1 MSKRPSIGLDAVV
14 RKSRLATKGE
24 AVPASDH
31 HPDPLERS
39 EPAAA
44 AVIAVSVPV
53 TSVAP
58 TITAFAPAI
67 EEGDEPKPVGNEA
80 PLSVEAVLAAL
91 AERDRQLAIA
101 HAALARV
108 EQERIQEQAA
118 AAREKDQLTVALTA
132 ANITIGELRERI
144 GDQSTEHLRAELLR
158 LEQESARQRAV
169 AERDQDQWV
178 ANLAAADATIDEL
191 RNRVG
196 DLREQVDVAR
206 AEVSRLIGHHAA
218 ERQALLDHHKEECER
233 LLRAAGVGR
242 VGVSARSGS
251 DPGGVSGRIRRWLFG
266 ESGESQKGPANPR
279 PQSVPPRPGAG
290 APAKP
295 TVAKPVGP
303 PTAPKIVNRRPVS

>member
-14 RKSRLATKGE
+14 RKSRLAAKGE

-31 HPDPLERS
+31 HPDPLERL

-44 AVIAVSVPV
+44 AVVAVSVPV
-53 TSVAP
+53 TSAAPAVA
-58 TITAFAPAI
+58 AFAPVV
-67 EEGDEPKPVGNEA
+67 EEGGESKPVGDETL
-80 PLSVEAVLAAL
+80 PSVEGLLAAL
-91 AERDRQLAIA
+91 AERDRRLEAA
-101 HAALARV
+101 HVELARV
-108 EQERIQEQAA
+108 EQERVQEQAA
-118 AAREKDQLTVALTA
+118 AVREKDQLTAALTA

-144 GDQSTEHLRAELLR
+144 GDQSAEHLRAELLR
-158 LEQESARQRAV
+158 LEQEIARERAV
-169 AERDQDQWV
+169 AERNHDQGG

-206 AEVSRLIGHHAA
+206 AEVSRLIGHHAV

-233 LLRAAGVGR
+233 LLRAAGVGGA
-242 VGVSARSGS
+242 GVSVRSGNDS
-251 DPGGVSGRIRRWLFG
+251 GGVPGQIRRWLFG
-266 ESGESQKGPANPR
+266 ESGESQKGQANPR
-279 PQSVPPRPGAG
+279 PQTVPPRPGAG